1 MAENEA
7 YLGLVRKIEE
17 TQAEKSDAGCFAELY
32 PVLRSAA
39 ALLTTYKGLLD
50 EAEFNR
56 RMNELGGIVDSLPDL
71 HDEDILLQSYAKIR
85 KLTT

>member
-17 TQAEKSDAGCFAELY
+17 TQAEKGDAGCFAELY

-39 ALLTTYKGLLD
+39 TLLTAYRGFLG
-50 EAEFNR
+50 ENEFIR
-56 RMNELGGIVDSLPDL
+56 RITELSGIADSSPDF
-71 HDEDILLQSYAKIR
+71 HDEKVLVESYAKIR
-85 KLTT
+85 ELTT